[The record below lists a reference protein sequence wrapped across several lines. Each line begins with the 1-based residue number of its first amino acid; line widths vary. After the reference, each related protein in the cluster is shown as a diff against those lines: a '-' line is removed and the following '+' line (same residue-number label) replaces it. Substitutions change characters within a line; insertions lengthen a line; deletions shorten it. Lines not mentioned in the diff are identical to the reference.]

1 MTILSVPRIY
11 IKGKT
16 AYKKQ
21 LGTLKPMGNAIKIAK
36 RLRER
41 LGTEL
46 IHIVDLDALAGKKTN
61 YDIYDHLTFIMY
73 VQVEVKP
80 DPKLIKPLLA
90 VGARVVI
97 EMPTKLDLAQFE
109 DNKRLLVG
117 KITPRSKSSLD
128 EVYDVYLDGESEAK
142 VKELIKNKKRVF
154 VNKDQN
160 KKNTKVFGRIGP
172 PEL

>member
-1 MTILSVPRIY
+1 MTMEVPILY
-11 IKGKT
+11 LQGKK
-16 AYKKQ
+16 AYTKR
-21 LGTLKPMGNAIKIAK
+21 LGTLKPMGSAIKIAK

-46 IHIVDLDALAGKKTN
+46 VHIVDLDALNGKKTN

-80 DPKLIKPLLA
+80 DPDLIKRLLKID
-90 VGARVVI
+90 ARVVI
-97 EMPTKLDLAQFE
+97 ELPTKLDLKQFE
-109 DNKRLLVG
+109 EKKRLIVG
-117 KITPRSKSSLD
+117 KITPRFKGSLED
-128 EVYDVYLDGESEAK
+128 VHDVYLDGESPPK
-142 VKELIKNKKRVF
+142 VQELLKKKRRVL

-160 KKNTKVFGRIGP
+160 KKSTKVFARIGP

>member
-1 MTILSVPRIY
+1 MTMEVPIIY
-11 IKGKT
+11 LQGKK

-21 LGTLKPMGNAIKIAK
+21 LGTLKPMGSAIKIAK

-46 IHIVDLDALAGKKTN
+46 VHIVDLDALNGKKTN

-80 DPKLIKPLLA
+80 DPDLIKRLLRID
-90 VGARVVI
+90 ARVVI
-97 EMPTKLDLAQFE
+97 DLPTKLDLKQFE
-109 DNKRLLVG
+109 EKKRLIVG
-117 KITPRSKSSLD
+117 KITPRFKGSLD
-128 EVYDVYLDGESEAK
+128 DVHDVYLDGESPSK
-142 VKELIKNKKRVF
+142 VQELLKKKRRVL

-160 KKNTKVFGRIGP
+160 KKSTKVFARIGP

>member
-1 MTILSVPRIY
+1 MTILTVPRIY
-11 IKGKT
+11 LKGKT

-41 LGTEL
+41 LGIEL

-80 DPKLIKPLLA
+80 EPKMIKPLLA
-90 VGARVVI
+90 VGARAVVDI
-97 EMPTKLDLAQFE
+97 PTKLDLSQFKE
-109 DNKRLLVG
+109 HKRLLVG

-142 VKELIKNKKRVF
+142 VRELIKKKKRVF

>member
-1 MTILSVPRIY
+1 MTILNVPRIY
-11 IKGKT
+11 VKGKT

-46 IHIVDLDALAGKKTN
+46 IHIVDLDALEGKKTN
-61 YDIYDHLTFIMY
+61 FDIYDHLTFIMY

-80 DPKLIKPLLA
+80 DPKLIKPLLK
-90 VGARVVI
+90 VGARVVVD
-97 EMPTKLDLAQFE
+97 MPAKLDLSEFE
-109 DNKRLLVG
+109 ENKRLLVG
-117 KITPRSKSSLD
+117 RITPRSKCNLD
-128 EVYDVYLDGESEAK
+128 EVYDVYLDGDSETK
-142 VKELIKNKKRVF
+142 LKDLIKKKRRVF

-160 KKNTKVFGRIGP
+160 TKNTRVFGRIGP

>member
-1 MTILSVPRIY
+1 MAIMDVPIIY
-11 IKGKT
+11 LKGKK

-46 IHIVDLDALAGKKTN
+46 IHVVDLDALAGKKTN

-73 VQVEVKP
+73 VQVEVMP
-80 DPKLIKPLLA
+80 EPRLIKPLLNI
-90 VGARVVI
+90 GARVVVDI
-97 EMPTKLDLAQFE
+97 PTKLDLSQFE
-109 DNKRLLVG
+109 DKKRLLVG
-117 KITPRSKSSLD
+117 KITPRSKASLT
-128 EVYDVYLDGESEAK
+128 EVHDVYLDGESEAK
-142 VKELIKNKKRVF
+142 LKELIKKKKRVF

-160 KKNTKVFGRIGP
+160 KKNANVFGRIGP
-172 PEL
+172 PEF

>member
-1 MTILSVPRIY
+1 MSILSVPKIY
-11 IKGKT
+11 VKGKT

-41 LGTEL
+41 LGIEL
-46 IHIVDLDALAGKKTN
+46 IHIVDLDALDGKKTN

-80 DPKLIKPLLA
+80 DPKLIKPLLD
-90 VGARVVI
+90 VGARVI
-97 EMPTKLDLAQFE
+97 IDMPTKLDLSQFKE
-109 DNKRLLVG
+109 KKRLLVG
-117 KITPRSKSSLD
+117 RITPRSKCSLD
-128 EVYDVYLDGESEAK
+128 EVYDVYLDGESETK
-142 VKELIKNKKRVF
+142 LKELLKQKRRVF
-154 VNKDQN
+154 VNKEQN
-160 KKNTKVFGRIGP
+160 LKNTKVFGRIGP